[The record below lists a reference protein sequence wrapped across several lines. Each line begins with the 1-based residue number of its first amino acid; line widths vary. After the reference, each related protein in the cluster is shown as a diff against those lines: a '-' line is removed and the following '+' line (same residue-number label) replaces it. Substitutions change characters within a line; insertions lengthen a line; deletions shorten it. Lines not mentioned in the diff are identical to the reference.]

1 MNEKCLNIFPI
12 LILMGIMT
20 TLMNFLNSVLAEETG
35 LYYSGLIIHIVGL
48 SISFILFVIFEKKE
62 YKSWSSIFK
71 ENPPIFLGGVIG
83 AAAVLLVSYCINNIG
98 MFATTVTMI
107 AGQFLISFLID
118 SKGWFG
124 FDKVKITL
132 TKKIAVVSICFG
144 IILIIM

>member
-1 MNEKCLNIFPI
+1 MNKKCLNIFPM
-12 LILMGIMT
+12 LIIMGIMT
-20 TLMNFLNSVLAEETG
+20 TLMNFLNSVLATETG

-48 SISFILFVIFEKKE
+48 FISFILFIMFEKKE
-62 YKSWSSIFK
+62 YKSWSSILK
-71 ENPPIFLGGVIG
+71 ENPIIFLGGVIG

-132 TKKIAVVSICFG
+132 NKKIAVVFMCFG

>member
-1 MNEKCLNIFPI
+1 MNKKSLNIYPV

-20 TLMNFLNSVLAEETG
+20 TLMNFFNSILASGIG

-48 SISFILFVIFEKKE
+48 TISFVLFIIFEKKE
-62 YKSWSSIFK
+62 YKPWGNIFK
-71 ENPPIFLGGVIG
+71 ENPIIFLGGVIG
-83 AAAVLLVSYCINNIG
+83 AASVLLVSYCINNIG

-118 SKGWFG
+118 SNGWFG

-132 TKKIAVVSICFG
+132 NKKIAVVSICFG
-144 IILIIM
+144 IILIIV

>member
-1 MNEKCLNIFPI
+1 MNKKCLNIFPM
-12 LILMGIMT
+12 LIIMGIMT
-20 TLMNFLNSVLAEETG
+20 TLMNFLNSVLATETG

-48 SISFILFVIFEKKE
+48 FISFILFIMFEKKE
-62 YKSWSSIFK
+62 YKSWSSILK
-71 ENPPIFLGGVIG
+71 ENPIIFLGGVIG

-98 MFATTVTMI
+98 MFATTVTLI

-132 TKKIAVVSICFG
+132 NKKIAVVFMCFG

>member
-1 MNEKCLNIFPI
+1 MDKKCLNIFPI

-20 TLMNFLNSVLAEETG
+20 TLMNFLNSVLATEAG

-48 SISFILFVIFEKKE
+48 FISFTLFIMFEKKE

-71 ENPPIFLGGVIG
+71 ENPIIFLGGAIG

-118 SKGWFG
+118 SKGLFD

-132 TKKIAVVSICFG
+132 NKKIAVVFMCFG